1 MIKDKIIQK
10 KIKGKVLAVAMTAV
24 MASLFVPMVGNA
36 ADLPESVDWSG
47 GQIDDASFS
56 TNSTD
61 ITTGFGC
68 MKNGSCTGHTIK
80 PGNSITGGTQGV
92 IVKSGHHYIK
102 LEDANIQTSA
112 SILEVQSG
120 ASVTL
125 VLKGESELES
135 SNAGICVKQGATLN
149 IMEDSDGGTLK
160 VRSTG
165 EAAAIGGQSIG
176 NAATAGTIN
185 IESGTIIA
193 QGGNRS
199 AGIGGSGKG
208 SVESIRINGGTVVAK
223 GGDGEAGDPSMP
235 NSSKP
240 TGAPGIGHGNIGAGG
255 NIVINNGNVTA
266 IGGDHYSTT
275 LTTGHAMGI
284 AGGNITSAGG
294 GKTVIVSDGIDPQTN
309 YVNALVWDLARNPD
323 TGKLQIK
330 DDAGNKV
337 DADPDT
343 FLDNVLKNDEVRVP
357 HGKICTVYGT
367 VEMPIGF
374 EKEFNQDSGKD
385 GWNKLYIPTGAS
397 FKIPE
402 DLINLPRG
410 FEFYGLLQTEEN
422 SMIVNPDLL
431 HFQGGDWDVNEN
443 TRYKIAFNPLK
454 DVTMKGPFA
463 YKGEAYQSATLPDN
477 EIFKVNSTRTALID
491 GISKD
496 VPVDIG
502 GLKHEFSWSVS
513 ETGTKPDIKT
523 EGVKH
528 AGMYVVK
535 FIYGTSEY
543 EQEFTIDKLPIT
555 DSRVTIDRIPDKEF
569 KNADFDNTDFNDK
582 EVVVRYNDVQLM
594 PNIDYTWYTQGQK
607 DVTDA
612 ATLTIQGGRNF
623 SGSRDVSFRITARAM
638 TDENTKITLTGNTW
652 KEDGDGNYTTVY
664 DGSQHIPDS
673 AIEKVSVQI
682 NETESLDVDLINF
695 DKKCSAETEESKY
708 VDAGTITVTITP
720 KTKNFTGECK
730 KTFIIKPK
738 PIVVT
743 SVTPVESRVYNGAAN
758 IRINEIEADITDS
771 ANGVNAG
778 NIIWDRDGTADRP
791 IELPTGVEGIIAEN
805 GQKIDIAVVKDND
818 QEYTEVYI
826 NDDVTLAGK
835 GGRNYTIGGRCY
847 TINGDGNGNQLL
859 KNGIK
864 ITAREA
870 PVIASINGEAI
881 PDEAEPPKFNCNLVI
896 TTKEGDV
903 IDPTSIIYCYRCEAD
918 EEPPEDLNLWDAKTL
933 DTLTY
938 EKLAPNHD
946 ERFYIRIGGTRN
958 VAAMETPVPCTVS
971 IPKYPRKEGPP
982 AEQCTLTASE
992 TPNENGETYKLTVT
1006 PEQEFSATLYP
1017 EGRYLYS
1024 LSAEGSYTNQPST
1037 LLDNADPNTEYIAYI
1052 KYAATDEYT
1061 ESETGSPTNAVKTGE
1076 GIVQKPT
1083 VTCNGTTQSEGE
1095 IHFSGTAS
1103 VSLEYTG
1110 AIGGTEIRYTVDG
1123 TQPTASSTL
1132 YEGAFD
1138 VNGSVTVNAFVI
1150 KPGVAN
1156 SAVTS
1161 VKLVRDGDSPSNPST
1176 GTEVELQR
1184 LTEETAPAL
1193 LGATAL
1199 PTKGIDTFDAVSTP
1213 LATPI
1218 LQQRGYENNNITYA
1232 DLKIKIKGT
1241 DRYATEDDFKN
1252 AAGGV
1257 IRVTITMD
1265 QLKAI
1270 GLPAGYD
1277 GTTHNFAVTHMFATA
1292 GANLGNVETIGTAH
1306 NFSKSRDGKS
1316 ISFDMTSTSPVAF
1329 GWADV
1334 NNSDPNP
1341 VGPGTDDPGNQD
1353 PGTDDPGNQ
1362 DPGTQDPGTQD
1373 PNTIVG
1379 EGDPRQGAQGTQGNG
1394 TTTGTDAGTQ
1404 GASNDAANALSG
1416 IMPKTGDPLS
1426 FVPWIAAIVISVG
1439 AIAFFATRKKD
1450 KKKQTVK
1457 KTQAAKKKK

>member
-1 MIKDKIIQK
+1 
-10 KIKGKVLAVAMTAV
+10 MTAV

-36 ADLPESVDWSG
+36 AEEIPPTVIYNKTIDENSFKGGNANIIATGCSG
-47 GQIDDASFS
+47 SGA
-56 TNSTD
+56 
-61 ITTGFGC
+61 
-68 MKNGSCTGHTIK
+68 CTGHTIK
-80 PGNSITGGTQGV
+80 VNGAVTGGTQGV
-92 IVKSGHHYIK
+92 VVRSGHHYIK
-102 LEDANIQTSA
+102 LEGADIETST
-112 SILEVQSG
+112 SVLEVQRG
-120 ASVTL
+120 ATVTL
-125 VLKGESELES
+125 VLEGESELKGGA
-135 SNAGICVKQGATLN
+135 AGIYVAQGATLN
-149 IMEDSDGGTLK
+149 IMEDSSAPGGTLK

-165 EAAAIGGQSIG
+165 EGAGIGGYGIG
-176 NAATAGTIN
+176 DAATAGTIN

-193 QGGNRS
+193 QGGNRG
-199 AGIGGSGKG
+199 AGIGGSGSG
-208 SVESIRINGGTVVAK
+208 TVESIKINDGIVVAK
-223 GGDGEAGDPSMP
+223 GGDGEKGEDSLGDKST
-235 NSSKP
+235 KP
-240 TGAPGIGHGNIGAGG
+240 TGAPGIGHGNVGARG
-255 NIVINNGNVTA
+255 NIVINGGSVTA
-266 IGGDHYSTT
+266 IGGDH

-284 AGGNITSAGG
+284 SGANVTSAGG
-294 GKTVIVSDGIDPQTN
+294 GNTVIVSDGISPQTN
-309 YVNALVWDLARNPD
+309 NVNALVWDLARDPNS
-323 TGKLQIK
+323 GKLQVK
-330 DDAGNKV
+330 DPSGTGTIDV
-337 DADPDT
+337 TADD
-343 FLDNVLKNDEVRVP
+343 FLDKVINNNKEVLVP
-357 HGKICTVYGT
+357 HGKVCTVYGT
-367 VEMPIGF
+367 VEMPVTF
-374 EKEFNQDSGKD
+374 PADFNKDSTKD
-385 GWNKLYIPTGAS
+385 NWNTLYIPSGAS

-402 DLINLPRG
+402 DAVNLPDG
-410 FEFYGLLQTEEN
+410 FNFYGILWTEEN
-422 SMIVNPDLL
+422 SMIVNPNQL
-431 HFQGGDWDVNEN
+431 HFKEGDYAVDKN
-443 TRYKIAFNPLK
+443 TRYKMAFNPTE
-454 DVTMKGPFA
+454 DIIMKGPFT

-477 EIFKVNSTRTALID
+477 EVFKVRSTRSALIGSD
-491 GISKD
+491 MID
-496 VPVDIG
+496 CPVDIE
-502 GLKHEFSWSVS
+502 GLKYEFRWGDQL
-513 ETGTKPDIKT
+513 GTKPDIKT

-528 AGMYVVK
+528 AGEYVVK
-535 FIYGTSEY
+535 FIYGTTEY
-543 EQEFTIDKLPIT
+543 EEKFTIEQLPIT
-555 DSRVTIDRIPDKEF
+555 DSGVTVDRIPDKEF
-569 KNADFDNTDFNDK
+569 KNAYFADTDFSPQ
-582 EVVVRYNDVQLM
+582 EVIVRYKDVQLEAA
-594 PNIDYTWYTQGQK
+594 DYSWHTQGQK

-623 SGSRDVSFRITARAM
+623 SGTRDVSFRITARAM
-638 TDENTKITLTGNTW
+638 TDENTKITLKTGNTW

-664 DGSQHIPDS
+664 DGNQHIPDS
-673 AIEKVSVQI
+673 AIEKASVQI
-682 NETESLDVDLINF
+682 NETESLDVDGINF
-695 DKKCSAETEESKY
+695 DMKCSAETEESKY

-743 SVTPVESRVYNGAAN
+743 SVTPVETRAYNGAAN

-771 ANGVNAG
+771 ANGANAG
-778 NIIWDRDGTADRP
+778 NIIWGRDGTADRP
-791 IELPTGVEGIIAEN
+791 IELPTGVEGIIAE
-805 GQKIDIAVVKDND
+805 GGKVVDIAVVKDND

-826 NDDVTLAGK
+826 DDDVTLAGK
-835 GGRNYTIGGRCY
+835 GGRNYTIGGKFY

-1024 LSAEGSYTNQPST
+1024 LSEEGPYTNQPST

-1061 ESETGSPTNAVKTGE
+1061 ESETGSPTNAVTTGE

>member
-10 KIKGKVLAVAMTAV
+10 RIKGKVLAVAMTAV
-24 MASLFVPMVGNA
+24 VASLFVPVRADA
-36 ADLPESVDWSG
+36 ADEIPATVTYDKKIEGTAFTGGPDNKAEIATGCSG
-47 GQIDDASFS
+47 SGA
-56 TNSTD
+56 
-61 ITTGFGC
+61 
-68 MKNGSCTGHTIK
+68 CTGHI
-80 PGNSITGGTQGV
+80 ITTPSAVSGGTQGV
-92 IVKSGHHYIK
+92 LVSSGHHYIK
-102 LEDANIQTSA
+102 LEDANIETSA
-112 SILEVQSG
+112 SVLEVRSG

-125 VLKGESELES
+125 VLSGESKLES
-135 SNAGICVKQGATLN
+135 GAAGICVKQGATLN
-149 IMEDSDGGTLK
+149 IMEESESSKGTLK

-176 NAATAGTIN
+176 DAATAGTIN

-199 AGIGGSGKG
+199 AGIGGSGRG
-208 SVESIRINGGTVVAK
+208 TVESIKINGGTVVAK
-223 GGDGEAGDPSMP
+223 GGDGEAGDPSLP

-266 IGGDHYSTT
+266 IGGDHHPEG
-275 LTTGHAMGI
+275 TGHAMGI
-284 AGGNITSAGG
+284 SGANVTSAGG
-294 GKTVIVSDGIDPQTN
+294 GKTVIVSDGINPQTN
-309 YVNALVWDLARNPD
+309 NVNALVWDLTRDPK

-330 DDAGNKV
+330 GASGNT

-343 FLDNVLKNDEVRVP
+343 FLDDVLGNGEVKIP
-357 HGKICTVYGT
+357 HGKVCTVYGT
-367 VEMPIGF
+367 VEMPVGF
-374 EKEFNQDSGKD
+374 EKEFSSAVSNKQDGY
-385 GWNKLYIPTGAS
+385 NKLYIPSGAS
-397 FKIPE
+397 FKVP
-402 DLINLPRG
+402 DDAINLPGG
-410 FEFYGLLQTEEN
+410 FDFYGILQTEEN

-431 HFQGGDWDVNEN
+431 HFQGGDQSVDEN

-454 DVTMKGPFA
+454 DINMKGPFT
-463 YKGEAYQSATLPDN
+463 YKGEAYQSSTLPDN
-477 EIFKVNSTRTALID
+477 EIFEVNSIRSVLID
-491 GISKD
+491 GKMRD
-496 VPVDIG
+496 VPIDIE
-502 GLKHEFSWSVS
+502 GLKCEFAWSS
-513 ETGTKPDIKT
+513 KETGSKPDIAK

-528 AGMYVVK
+528 AGIYIAK
-535 FIYGTSEY
+535 FAYGTTKHE
-543 EQEFTIDKLPIT
+543 EEFTIEKLPIT
-555 DSRVTIDRIPDKEF
+555 DSGVTIDRIPDKEF
-569 KNADFDNTDFNDK
+569 KNKDFDNTDFNEK
-582 EVVVRYNDVQLM
+582 EVVVRYKDVQLDA
-594 PNIDYTWYTQGQK
+594 NVDYSWYTQGQK
-607 DVTDA
+607 NVTDA

-623 SGSRDVSFRITARAM
+623 SGTRDVSFRITARAM
-638 TDENTKITLTGNTW
+638 TDENTEIILKSGSSTW
-652 KEDGDGNYTTVY
+652 KTDKDGNYTTVY
-664 DGSQHIPDS
+664 DGNQHIPDS
-673 AIEKVSVQI
+673 AIEKATVKIS
-682 NETESLDVDLINF
+682 ETESLDVDGINF
-695 DKKCSAETEESKY
+695 DMKCSAETEESKY

-730 KTFIIKPK
+730 KTFIIKPR
-738 PIVVT
+738 PIEVK
-743 SVTPVESRVYNGAAN
+743 SITPVETRPYNGAAN
-758 IRINEIEADITDS
+758 IRINEIEADVMDPS
-771 ANGVNAG
+771 GDNAN
-778 NIIWDRDGTADRP
+778 NIIWGRDGTADRP
-791 IELPTGVEGIIAEN
+791 IELPTGVEGIIAEGGN
-805 GQKIDIAVVKDND
+805 ALDIAVVKDND
-818 QEYTEVYI
+818 QEYEEVYI

-835 GGRNYTIGGRCY
+835 GGRNYTIGGKLY
-847 TINGDGNGNQLL
+847 TKTGNGNDNQIL

-870 PVIASINGEAI
+870 PVIASITGEAT
-881 PDEAEPPKFNCNLVI
+881 PDEAEPPKFSCNLVI

-903 IDPTSIIYCYRCEAD
+903 IDPNSIIYCYRCEAD
-918 EEPPEDLNLWDAKTL
+918 EEPPEDLSLWDQKAL
-933 DTLTY
+933 DRLTY
-938 EKLAPNHD
+938 EKLAPNHE

-958 VAAMETPVPCTVS
+958 VAAMDTPVPCTVS
-971 IPKYPRKEGPP
+971 IPKYPRKDGPTD
-982 AEQCTLTASE
+982 CSLTASD

-1024 LSAEGSYTNQPST
+1024 LSEEGPYTNQPST
-1037 LLDNADPNTEYIAYI
+1037 LFDNVAPNTEYTAYV

-1061 ESETGSPTNAVKTGE
+1061 ESETGTPTNSVKTGE
-1076 GIVQKPT
+1076 GTVQKPT

-1095 IHFSGTAS
+1095 IHFTGTAS

-1123 TQPTASSTL
+1123 TQPTVSSTL

-1138 VNGSVTVNAFVI
+1138 VSDSVTLNAFVV

-1161 VKLVRDGDSPSNPST
+1161 VKLVKDGDTSNNPSS

-1193 LGATAL
+1193 LAATEL
-1199 PTKGIDTFDAVSTP
+1199 PGKGIATFDAVSTP

-1241 DRYATEDDFKN
+1241 DRYATEEDFRN
-1252 AAGGV
+1252 AGGKIKV
-1257 IRVTITMD
+1257 TVTID

-1270 GLPAGYD
+1270 GLPASYD
-1277 GTTHNFAVTHMFATA
+1277 GTTHNFAVTHMFAT
-1292 GANLGNVETIGTAH
+1292 GANTGNVETIGTAH
-1306 NFSKSRDGKS
+1306 NFMKSQDGKS

-1341 VGPGTDDPGNQD
+1341 VDPGNSEDPGNTEDPGNQD
-1353 PGTDDPGNQ
+1353 PGNQDPGNQ
-1362 DPGTQDPGTQD
+1362 NPTND

-1379 EGDPRQGAQGTQGNG
+1379 EGDPGNASRNGTG

-1426 FVPWIAAIVISVG
+1426 FVPWIAAIVISAG
-1439 AIAFFATRKKD
+1439 AIGFFATRKG
-1450 KKKQTVK
+1450 KKKQSVK
-1457 KTQAAKKKK
+1457 KTQATKKKK